1 MVTLIIYLLGG
12 IIGMIT
18 HFVFDT
24 DSVLKSFAQF
34 SILIS
39 FIYTFIG
46 RFVPNVRSSLIKM
59 VPSIIPFPKFIVYL
73 TGILEVI
80 IAVGVLIYPI
90 QSLMSMIGIIL
101 CIILF
106 PANVKAFKE
115 KIDLNGK
122 PPTNIW
128 LRLVVQLLFIF
139 SFYLILII

>member
-1 MVTLIIYLLGG
+1 
-12 IIGMIT
+12 MIT

-139 SFYLILII
+139 SFSLILII